1 MLPDIA
7 KIRWLIK
14 QASPPECWIPGW
26 ESTEGEVCRASR
38 STGQIIADSTYI
50 SAVAPAIILAILD
63 RLDILEE
70 VTTAARAMR
79 EATEEYIRMCEDDLI
94 LAACKHYG
102 RDFQKMR
109 AAADADAPLQ
119 CDREIVLAAVQQAG
133 YALQFADP
141 ALRADREI
149 VLAAVREDRWALR
162 YVAPELRSDREIVRA
177 AIGV

>member
-79 EATEEYIRMCEDDLI
+79 EATEEYVRMCEDDEMD
-94 LAACKHYG
+94 AEKYKQAQTVEYKAT
-102 RDFQKMR
+102 R
-109 AAADADAPLQ
+109 ALDDAL
-119 CDREIVLAAVQQAG
+119 DRLKE
-133 YALQFADP
+133 
-141 ALRADREI
+141 
-149 VLAAVREDRWALR
+149 
-162 YVAPELRSDREIVRA
+162 
-177 AIGV
+177 

>member
-38 STGQIIADSTYI
+38 STDQIIADSTYI

-79 EATEEYIRMCEDDLI
+79 EATEEYVRMCEDDEMD
-94 LAACKHYG
+94 AEKYKQAQTVEYKAT
-102 RDFQKMR
+102 R
-109 AAADADAPLQ
+109 ALDDAL
-119 CDREIVLAAVQQAG
+119 DRLKE
-133 YALQFADP
+133 
-141 ALRADREI
+141 
-149 VLAAVREDRWALR
+149 
-162 YVAPELRSDREIVRA
+162 S
-177 AIGV
+177 